1 MRILALMSVTVLL
14 AACGGKPPTSAG
26 ATAPLAAVADA
37 GGTTIPIVNGDFEQS
52 ADDGSIPG
60 WMMLQHAGVPAY
72 EMKIEPAAA
81 YRGKGGFRMTRT
93 REQIYGTLAQ
103 DIELAQPLSGEVEL
117 SGMLKSKD
125 VGPEGWKLML
135 FTADTPEYTQSL
147 VGSNDWQRVS
157 VRVKLKPNT
166 RSLRVGATLIDAGT
180 GWADDIQLK
189 AIAQ

>member
-1 MRILALMSVTVLL
+1 MRAFLTVVAATLL
-14 AACGGKPPTSAG
+14 AGCGGKPSASPG
-26 ATAPLAAVADA
+26 APAAAIAAAD
-37 GGTTIPIVNGDFEQS
+37 GTTIPVANGDFEQS

-93 REQIYGTLAQ
+93 HEQIYGTLAQ

-135 FTADTPEYTQSL
+135 IAADTPEYSQSL

-157 VRVKLKPNT
+157 VRVRLKPNT
-166 RSLRVGATLIDAGT
+166 RSLRIGATLIDAGT

-189 AIAQ
+189 AVAP